1 MEVISLVKNRKHNSN
16 NKRKSNYP
24 SPVQRVDDL
33 LVAEVRLAIQL
44 GIPEDTIIKN
54 YHITYSQLNYCKK
67 RNVTFQDYYE
77 KEVNNNEN
85 K

>member
-1 MEVISLVKNRKHNSN
+1 MSKNRNYN
-16 NKRKSNYP
+16 NKRRSNYP

-33 LVAEVRLAIQL
+33 LIAEVRLALQL

-67 RNVTFQDYYE
+67 KKDVSFNDYYKIE
-77 KEVNNNEN
+77 EDE
-85 K
+85 